1 MTFLPTQYIPF
12 RKQDLVKFRFKVQ
25 GCKNPSLPQIRR
37 LKDDATF
44 GIMYL
49 SSTVF
54 KLSFRKAITNLLFE
68 FPFSSVPFLSIT
80 QTSTIPPLTKHLSPY
95 LRNSLR
101 QWGTDTVLSIWAG
114 RLRYV
119 LWLWYWYYTE
129 VLYPVLLIGYLVW
142 YHDIINIGKIYA
154 VTFSKPNWF
163 DFIADF
169 LSFVPEI

>member
-1 MTFLPTQYIPF
+1 LVFKDIIYGTLEYTLCIFWAIRQSGKVKFSISHRKCFFFYIPF

-119 LWLWYWYYTE
+119 LWL
-129 VLYPVLLIGYLVW
+129 
-142 YHDIINIGKIYA
+142 
-154 VTFSKPNWF
+154 
-163 DFIADF
+163 
-169 LSFVPEI
+169 